1 MEYVADREI
10 VMKDFESNFGHWIIR
25 YRWIII
31 VACLIGVLLAASGGR
46 FLSFTNNYRVFFSE
60 ENPQLKA
67 FDALE
72 RMYTKNDNVMFIISP
87 KDGNVFTKEALSA
100 IEELTTQAWQL
111 PYSIRVDSIS
121 NFQHTLSEGD
131 DLIVRDLVEDAE
143 SLSNAQLQA
152 IKRTALNEPLLLN
165 KLISE
170 TAAVTGIN
178 ATIQLPGKDETKE
191 IPVVVTKAR
200 EMLTDFSKR
209 YPNIEIRLNGMVMMN
224 NAFSEAS
231 QQDMQQL
238 VLPSF
243 ILMIIILGLLI
254 KDLSKPWYSLIVLF
268 AVLGAVIFIM
278 VTFFT
283 KGSQILPLNLIKPLT
298 FIVVLLP
305 FAWYLFFM
313 RLLPGTASTFL
324 IIIFSIMAAM
334 GIGGYVGF
342 PLTPPSMSA
351 PTIILTVAIAN
362 CVHILVTFLHDMRIG
377 KQKHEA
383 IVESLRVNL
392 QPVFLASITTAIGFL
407 SMNFSDAPPFQQLGN
422 FVAFGVVV
430 SFILSVT
437 FLPAVI
443 SLLPVKVKQVDTDKD
458 RAMEKLGNF
467 VVGNRKQLM
476 LGMGIIIVTLIAF
489 IPRNELN
496 DVFVEYFDESVT
508 FRADSDYMIDN
519 LTGLYNI
526 EYSLGSGEEGGIS
539 NPEYQA
545 SIAAFADWYREQP
558 ETIHVNVFT
567 DIMKRLNKNMHS
579 DDSKWYKTPDTRDL
593 SAQYLL
599 LYEMSLPYGLDLNNQ
614 INVDKSATRM
624 TVTMKTISSNE
635 IIALEERAQNWLKEN
650 ASHLK
655 NADGSGPNVMFAH
668 IGKRNIV
675 SMLTGTSIAL
685 VLISMIL
692 IFALRSFKIGFISL
706 LPNLVPAA
714 MGFGLWGILVGEVGL
729 ALSVVTGMTLGIV
742 VDDTVHFL
750 SKYIRARREKG
761 FSAEDAVRYAFSHV
775 GRALVTTSIILVA
788 GFSVI
793 AQSTFELNSSMGLLT
808 AIVIIFALAADFL
821 FLPALLIKFEGKGK

>member
-1 MEYVADREI
+1 
-10 VMKDFESNFGHWIIR
+10 MKDFEANYGQWILR

-31 VACLIGVLLAASGGR
+31 IASIMVVMFAASGGKN
-46 FLSFTNNYRVFFSE
+46 LKFTNDYRVFFSE

-72 RMYTKNDNVMFIISP
+72 RMYTKNDNVMFIVTP
-87 KDGNVFTKEALSA
+87 KDGDVFTKQTLSV
-100 IEELTTQAWQL
+100 IEELTKQAWQL
-111 PYSIRVDSIS
+111 PFSIRVDSVS
-121 NFQHTLSEGD
+121 NFQHTLAEED
-131 DLIVRDLVEDAE
+131 DLIVKDLVEDAE
-143 SLSNAQLQA
+143 TLSVDEITN
-152 IKRTALNEPLLLN
+152 IKKVAMKEPLLIN
-165 KLISE
+165 KLISK
-170 TAAVTGIN
+170 TAAVTGVN

-191 IPVVVTKAR
+191 VPAVVAKAR
-200 EMLTDFSKR
+200 EIMRDFNKR
-209 YPNIEIRLNGMVMMN
+209 YPNVEVRLNGMVLMN

-231 QQDMQQL
+231 QQDMQSL

-243 ILMIIILGLLI
+243 VLMIIILGLLI
-254 KDLSKPWYSLIVLF
+254 RDLSKPWYSLVVLF
-268 AVLGAVIFIM
+268 AALGGIIFIM
-278 VTFFT
+278 VSYF
-283 KGSQILPLNLIKPLT
+283 KGGNQLVPEDLVTPANI
-298 FIVVLLP
+298 IVGFLP
-305 FAWYLFFM
+305 FAWYLLFM
-313 RLLPGTASTFL
+313 RLLPGTATTFL

-334 GIGGYVGF
+334 GIGGSIGF

-362 CVHILVTFLHDMRIG
+362 CVHILVTFLHDMRTG
-377 KQKHEA
+377 KGKNAA
-383 IVESLRVNL
+383 IVESLRVNI
-392 QPVFLASITTAIGFL
+392 QPVFLASVTTAIGFM

-422 FVAFGVVV
+422 FVAFGVVA

-458 RAMEKLGNF
+458 QAMEKLGNF
-467 VVGNRKQLM
+467 VVLNRKRLM
-476 LGMGIIIVTLIAF
+476 IGMGLVIITLVSF
-489 IPRNELN
+489 LPKNELN

-508 FRADSDYMIDN
+508 FRANSDYMIEN
-519 LTGLYNI
+519 LTGLYI
-526 EYSLGSGEEGGIS
+526 IDYSLSSGEAGGIS
-539 NPEYQA
+539 NPEYQTEL
-545 SIAAFADWYREQP
+545 AAFADWYRGQP

-567 DIMKRLNKNMHS
+567 DIMKRLNKNMHADNS
-579 DDSKWYKTPDTRDL
+579 GWYKTPENRDL

-635 IIALEERAQNWLKEN
+635 IIALENRAQVWLKKN
-650 ASHLK
+650 TKHLGR
-655 NADGSGPNVMFAH
+655 ADGSGPTVMFAH

-675 SMLTGTSIAL
+675 SMLSGTSIAL

-692 IFALRSFKIGFISL
+692 IFALRSIKIGFISL
-706 LPNLVPAA
+706 LPNLIPAA
-714 MGFGLWGILVGEVGL
+714 MGFGLWGVLVGEVGL
-729 ALSVVTGMTLGIV
+729 ALSIVTGMTLGIV

-750 SKYIRARREKG
+750 SKYLRARREKR
-761 FSAEDAVRYAFSHV
+761 FSAEDAVRYAFTHV
-775 GRALVTTSIILVA
+775 GRALVTTSIILVV

-793 AQSTFELNSSMGLLT
+793 AQSAFELNASMGLLT

-821 FLPALLIKFEGKGK
+821 FLPALLIKFDGAKK

>member
-1 MEYVADREI
+1 
-10 VMKDFESNFGHWIIR
+10 MKDFEENYGFWIIR

-31 VACLIGVLLAASGGR
+31 ISCLVGVMLATSGGR
-46 FLSFTNNYRVFFSE
+46 FLSFTNNYRVFFSQ

-72 RMYTKNDNVMFIISP
+72 RMYTKNDNVMFIVTP
-87 KDGNVFTKEALSA
+87 KNGDVFTKKTLSV
-100 IEELTTQAWQL
+100 IEELTKQAWQL

-131 DLIVRDLVEDAE
+131 DLIVQDLVEDAE
-143 SLSNAQLQA
+143 NLSNQDIQR
-152 IKRTALNEPLLLN
+152 IKETAMREPLLKN
-165 KLISE
+165 KLIAK
-170 TAAVTGIN
+170 TAAVTGVN

-191 IPVVVTKAR
+191 VPAVVAKAR
-200 EMLTDFSKR
+200 AIMTDFNKR
-209 YPNIEIRLNGMVMMN
+209 YPDIEIRLNGMVMMN

-231 QQDMQQL
+231 QQDMQKL

-243 ILMIIILGLLI
+243 ILMIIVLGMLI

-268 AVLGAVIFIM
+268 ATLGATIFIM

-283 KGSQILPLNLIKPLT
+283 KGSQLLPAGLMKPLT
-298 FIVVLLP
+298 FIVLLLP
-305 FAWYLFFM
+305 FAWYLLFM

-324 IIIFSIMAAM
+324 IILFSIMAAM
-334 GIGGYVGF
+334 GLGGYVGF

-377 KQKHEA
+377 KNKYES

-392 QPVFLASITTAIGFL
+392 QPVFLASVTTAIGFL
-407 SMNFSDAPPFQQLGN
+407 SMNFSDAPPFQHLGN

-443 SLLPVKVKQVDTDKD
+443 SLLPVNVKQIDTDKD
-458 RAMEKLGNF
+458 RAMEKFGNF
-467 VVGNRKQLM
+467 VVTNQRKLM
-476 LGMGIIIVTLIAF
+476 IGMGIAIVALISF
-489 IPRNELN
+489 LPKNQLN

-508 FRADSDYMIDN
+508 FRANSDYMIKN
-519 LTGLYNI
+519 LTGLYI
-526 EYSLGSGEEGGIS
+526 IDYSLGAGEAGGVS
-539 NPEYQA
+539 NPEYQ
-545 SIAAFADWYREQP
+545 SEIAAFADWYRQQP

-567 DIMKRLNKNMHS
+567 DIMKRLNKNMHA
-579 DDSKWYKTPDTRDL
+579 DDPAWYKTPDSREL

-614 INVDKSATRM
+614 INVNKSATRM
-624 TVTMKTISSNE
+624 TVTLKTISSNE
-635 IIALEERAQNWLKEN
+635 IIALENRAQAWLKEHT
-650 ASHLK
+650 SDIK
-655 NADGSGPNVMFAH
+655 NADGSGPTVMFAH

-675 SMLTGTSIAL
+675 SMLTGTSVAL

-729 ALSVVTGMTLGIV
+729 ALSIVTGMTLGIV

-750 SKYIRARREKG
+750 SKYLRARREKG

-775 GRALVTTSIILVA
+775 GRALVTTSVILVA

-793 AQSTFELNSSMGLLT
+793 AQSSFELNSSMGLLT
-808 AIVIIFALAADFL
+808 AIVIVFALAADLL
-821 FLPALLIKFEGKGK
+821 FLPALLIKFEGPRK

>member
-1 MEYVADREI
+1 
-10 VMKDFESNFGHWIIR
+10 MKDFEENYGQWILR

-31 VACLIGVLLAASGGR
+31 IASIMAVIFAASGGKN
-46 FLSFTNNYRVFFSE
+46 LKFTNDYRVFFSE

-72 RMYTKNDNVMFIISP
+72 RMYTKNDNVMFIVTP
-87 KDGNVFTKEALSA
+87 KDSDVFTKQTLSV
-100 IEELTTQAWQL
+100 IEELTEQAWQL
-111 PYSIRVDSIS
+111 PFSIRVDSVS
-121 NFQHTLSEGD
+121 NFQHTLAEDD
-131 DLIVRDLVEDAE
+131 DLIVKDLVEDAE
-143 SLSNAQLQA
+143 ALSIDE
-152 IKRTALNEPLLLN
+152 IKNIKKVAMKEPLLIN
-165 KLISE
+165 KLISK
-170 TAAVTGIN
+170 TAAVTGVN

-191 IPVVVTKAR
+191 VPAVVAKAR
-200 EMLTDFSKR
+200 EIMNDFNKR
-209 YPNIEIRLNGMVMMN
+209 YPDIEVRLNGMVLMN

-231 QQDMQQL
+231 QQDMQSL

-243 ILMIIILGLLI
+243 VLMIIILGFLI
-254 KDLSKPWYSLIVLF
+254 RDLSKPWYSLVVLF
-268 AVLGAVIFIM
+268 ASLGGMIFIM
-278 VTFFT
+278 VSYF
-283 KGSQILPLNLIKPLT
+283 KGGNQLVPEDLIT
-298 FIVVLLP
+298 AANIIVGCLP
-305 FAWYLFFM
+305 FAWYLLFM
-313 RLLPGTASTFL
+313 RLLPGTATTFL

-334 GIGGYVGF
+334 GIGGSIGF

-351 PTIILTVAIAN
+351 PTIILTVAVAN
-362 CVHILVTFLHDMRIG
+362 CVHILVTFLHDMRTG
-377 KQKHEA
+377 KEKNAA
-383 IVESLRVNL
+383 IVESLRVNI
-392 QPVFLASITTAIGFL
+392 QPVFLASVTTAIGFM

-422 FVAFGVVV
+422 FVAFGVVA

-458 RAMEKLGNF
+458 QAMEKLGNF
-467 VVGNRKQLM
+467 VVLNRKRLM
-476 LGMGIIIVTLIAF
+476 IGMGLVIVTLVSF
-489 IPRNELN
+489 LPKNELN

-508 FRADSDYMIDN
+508 FRANSDYMIEN
-519 LTGLYNI
+519 LTGLYI
-526 EYSLGSGEEGGIS
+526 IDYSLSSGEAGGIS

-545 SIAAFADWYREQP
+545 ELAAFADWYREQP

-567 DIMKRLNKNMHS
+567 DIMKRLNKNMHADNS
-579 DDSKWYKTPDTRDL
+579 DWYKTPENRDL

-624 TVTMKTISSNE
+624 TVTMKTISSND
-635 IIALEERAQNWLKEN
+635 IIALENRAQNWLK
-650 ASHLK
+650 K
-655 NADGSGPNVMFAH
+655 NTKFLGRADGSGPTVMFAH

-675 SMLTGTSIAL
+675 SMLSGTSIAL

-692 IFALRSFKIGFISL
+692 IFALRSIKIGFISL
-706 LPNLVPAA
+706 LPNLIPAA

-729 ALSVVTGMTLGIV
+729 ALSIVTGMTLGIV

-750 SKYIRARREKG
+750 SKYLRARREKG
-761 FSAEDAVRYAFSHV
+761 FTAEDAVRYAFTHV

-793 AQSTFELNSSMGLLT
+793 AQSAFELNASMGLLT
-808 AIVIIFALAADFL
+808 AIVIVFALAADFL
-821 FLPALLIKFEGKGK
+821 FLPALLIKFDGARK

>member
-1 MEYVADREI
+1 
-10 VMKDFESNFGHWIIR
+10 MKDFEANYGYWIIR
-25 YRWIII
+25 YRWTIII
-31 VACLIGVLLAASGGR
+31 ACLLAVFLAASGGR

-72 RMYTKNDNVMFIISP
+72 RMYTKNDNVMFIITP
-87 KDGNVFTKEALSA
+87 KNGDVFTKKTLSA
-100 IEELTTQAWQL
+100 IEALTTQAWQL

-121 NFQHTLSEGD
+121 NFQHTSSEGD
-131 DLIVRDLVEDAE
+131 DLIVQDLVEDAE
-143 SLSNAQLQA
+143 HLSNQEIQR
-152 IKRTALNEPLLLN
+152 IKEITLREPLLKN
-165 KLISE
+165 KLISS
-170 TAAVTGIN
+170 TAAVTGVN

-191 IPVVVTKAR
+191 VPEVVAKAR
-200 EMLTDFSKR
+200 KIMADFNKH
-209 YPNIEIRLNGMVMMN
+209 YPDIEVRLNGMVMMN

-231 QQDMQQL
+231 QQDMQKL

-243 ILMIIILGLLI
+243 ILMIIVLGILI
-254 KDLSKPWYSLIVLF
+254 RDLSKPWYSLIVLL
-268 AVLGAVIFIM
+268 AALGATIFIM
-278 VTFFT
+278 MSFFT
-283 KGSQILPLNLIKPLT
+283 KGSQLLPASLYKPIT
-298 FIVVLLP
+298 VAVMILP
-305 FAWYLFFM
+305 FAWYFLFM
-313 RLLPGTASTFL
+313 RLLPGTASTLL

-351 PTIILTVAIAN
+351 PTIILTVAIAS

-377 KQKHEA
+377 KNKYEA

-443 SLLPVKVKQVDTDKD
+443 SLLPVKVKQVDNDKD

-467 VVGNRKQLM
+467 VVKNSKRLM
-476 LGMGIIIVTLIAF
+476 YGMGIFIITLIAF
-489 IPRNELN
+489 LPKNQLN

-508 FRADSDYMIDN
+508 FRANSDYMIKN
-519 LTGLYNI
+519 LTGLYI
-526 EYSLGSGEEGGIS
+526 IDYSLGSGEAGGIS

-545 SIAAFADWYREQP
+545 DIAAFAEWYRQQP

-579 DDSKWYKTPDTRDL
+579 DNPEWYKTPDTREL

-614 INVDKSATRM
+614 INVNKSATRM

-635 IIALEERAQNWLKEN
+635 IIALENRAQAWLKAN
-650 ASHLK
+650 TSHVK
-655 NADGSGPNVMFAH
+655 NADGSGPTVMFAH

-675 SMLTGTSIAL
+675 SMLMGTSIAL

-692 IFALRSFKIGFISL
+692 IFALRSFKIGIISL

-729 ALSVVTGMTLGIV
+729 ALSIVTGMTLGIV

-750 SKYIRARREKG
+750 SKYLRARREKG

-775 GRALVTTSIILVA
+775 GRALVTTSIVLVA
-788 GFSVI
+788 GFSII
-793 AQSTFELNSSMGLLT
+793 AQSSFELNSSMGLLT
-808 AIVIIFALAADFL
+808 AIVIVFALAADFL
-821 FLPALLIKFEGKGK
+821 FLPTLLIKFEGPKK

>member
-1 MEYVADREI
+1 
-10 VMKDFESNFGHWIIR
+10 MKDFEAKYGQWIIH

-31 VACLIGVLLAASGGR
+31 VACVMAVFLAASGGR

-72 RMYTKNDNVMFIISP
+72 RMYTKNDNVMFIVTP
-87 KDGNVFTKEALSA
+87 KDGKVFAKDTLSA
-100 IEELTTQAWQL
+100 IEELTEQAWQL

-121 NFQHTLSEGD
+121 NFQHTLAEGD
-131 DLIVRDLVEDAE
+131 DLIVQDLVEDAE
-143 SLSNAQLQA
+143 TFSDEKIET
-152 IKRTALNEPLLLN
+152 IKNIALNEPLLKN
-165 KLISE
+165 KLLSS
-170 TAAVTGIN
+170 TAKVTGVN

-191 IPVVVTKAR
+191 GPEVVAKAR
-200 EMLTDFSKR
+200 QILADFKKK
-209 YPNIEIRLNGMVMMN
+209 YPEIEIRLNGMIMMN

-243 ILMIIILGLLI
+243 LLMIVILGILI
-254 KDLSKPWYSLIVLF
+254 RDLSKPWYSLIILF
-268 AVLGAVIFIM
+268 SALGAVIFVM
-278 VTFFT
+278 ATFFT
-283 KGSQILPLNLIKPLT
+283 KGNQFLPVSLIKPLT
-298 FIVVLLP
+298 FAVVALP
-305 FAWYLFFM
+305 FAWYYLFL
-313 RLLPGTASTFL
+313 RLLPGTATTFL
-324 IIIFSIMAAM
+324 VIIFSIMAAM

-362 CVHILVTFLHDMRIG
+362 CVHILITFLHDMRAG
-377 KQKHEA
+377 STKYNA
-383 IVESLRVNL
+383 IVESLRVNI

-422 FVAFGVVV
+422 YVAFGVVA

-443 SLLPVKVKQVDTDKD
+443 SLLPVKVKQVDTEKD

-467 VVGNRKQLM
+467 VVENQKRLM
-476 LGMGIIIVTLIAF
+476 IGMGIIIITLVSF
-489 IPRNELN
+489 VPKNELN
-496 DVFVEYFDESVT
+496 DIFVEYFDESVT
-508 FRADSDYMIDN
+508 FRANSDYMIDN

-526 EYSLGSGEEGGIS
+526 DYSLNSGEEGGVS
-539 NPEYQA
+539 NPEYQT
-545 SIAAFADWYREQP
+545 SIEAFAEWYRQQP
-558 ETIHVNVFT
+558 ETIHVSVFT
-567 DIMKRLNKNMHS
+567 DIMKRLNKNMHA
-579 DDSKWYKTPDTRDL
+579 DDNQYYRTPTTREL

-635 IIALEERAQNWLKEN
+635 IIALEERAQKWLSEN
-650 ASHLK
+650 ASNIK

-668 IGKRNIV
+668 IGKRNII
-675 SMLTGTSIAL
+675 SMLTGTTVAL
-685 VLISMIL
+685 FLISMIL

-714 MGFGLWGILVGEVGL
+714 MGFGLWGLLVGEVGL

-750 SKYIRARREKG
+750 SKYLRARREKG
-761 FSAEDAVRYAFSHV
+761 FSAENAVRYAFSHV
-775 GRALVTTSIILVA
+775 GRALVTTSIILVV

>member
-1 MEYVADREI
+1 
-10 VMKDFESNFGHWIIR
+10 MKDFEKNYGEWILR
-25 YRWIII
+25 YRWLIII
-31 VACLIGVLLAASGGR
+31 TCLILIILATSGGR

-72 RMYTKNDNVMFIISP
+72 RMYTKNDNVIFIITP
-87 KDGNVFTKEALSA
+87 KDGNVFTKKTLAMV
-100 IEELTTQAWQL
+100 EELTEQAWQL
-111 PYSIRVDSIS
+111 PFSIRVDSIS
-121 NFQHTLSEGD
+121 NFQYTLSEGD
-131 DLIVRDLVEDAE
+131 DLIVKDLVEDAKN
-143 SLSNAQLQA
+143 LSTNDIQK
-152 IKRTALNEPLLLN
+152 IKDVALKEPLLIN
-165 KLISE
+165 KLISGS
-170 TAAVTGIN
+170 AAVTGIN

-191 IPVVVTKAR
+191 VPAVVAKAR
-200 EMLTDFSKR
+200 EIMRDFSQR
-209 YPNIEIRLNGMVMMN
+209 YPDIEIRLNGMVLMN

-231 QQDMQQL
+231 QQDMQKL

-243 ILMIIILGLLI
+243 ILMIVILGLLI
-254 KDLSKPWYSLIVLF
+254 RDLSKPWYSLIILF
-268 AVLGAVIFIM
+268 SSLAGIIFVM
-278 VTFFT
+278 ATFFT
-283 KGSQILPLNLIKPLT
+283 KGYQFIPPGLMKPVGI
-298 FIVVLLP
+298 FVAILP
-305 FAWYLFFM
+305 FAWYIYFM
-313 RLLPGTASTFL
+313 RLLPGTATTFL
-324 IIIFSIMAAM
+324 IILFSIMAAM

-362 CVHILVTFLHDMRIG
+362 CVHILITFLHDMRTG
-377 KQKHEA
+377 QDKKQA

-392 QPVFLASITTAIGFL
+392 QPVFLASVTTAIGFL

-443 SLLPVKVKQVDTDKD
+443 SLLPVKVKAMNTDKD
-458 RAMEKLGNF
+458 YAMERLGDF
-467 VVGNRKQLM
+467 VVRNHKRLM
-476 LGMGIIIVTLIAF
+476 LGMGIVIITLIAF
-489 IPRNELN
+489 VPRNELN

-508 FRADSDYMIDN
+508 FRANSDYMIDN
-519 LTGLYNI
+519 LTGLYI
-526 EYSLGSGEEGGIS
+526 IDYSLDSGEPGGIS
-539 NPEYQA
+539 NPKYQTDL
-545 SIAAFADWYREQP
+545 AAFADWYREQP

-579 DDSKWYKTPDTRDL
+579 DNQSWYKTPQSRAL

-635 IIALEERAQNWLKEN
+635 IIALEDRAQQWLKEN
-650 ASHLK
+650 VKHIK
-655 NADGSGPNVMFAH
+655 PADGSGPTVMFAH

-675 SMLTGTSIAL
+675 SMLSGTSIAL

-692 IFALRSFKIGFISL
+692 IFALRSVKIGFISL

-729 ALSVVTGMTLGIV
+729 ALSIVTGMTLGIV

-750 SKYIRARREKG
+750 SKYLRARREKN
-761 FSAEDAVRYAFSHV
+761 FSAEDAVRYAFTHV

-793 AQSTFELNSSMGLLT
+793 AQSSFELNSSMGLLT
-808 AIVIIFALAADFL
+808 AIVIVFALAADLL
-821 FLPALLIKFEGKGK
+821 FLPALLIKFEGKEK

>member
-1 MEYVADREI
+1 
-10 VMKDFESNFGHWIIR
+10 MKDFEANYGQWILR

-31 VACLIGVLLAASGGR
+31 IASIMVVMFAASGGKN
-46 FLSFTNNYRVFFSE
+46 LKFTNDYRVFFSE

-72 RMYTKNDNVMFIISP
+72 RMYTKNDNVMFIVTP
-87 KDGNVFTKEALSA
+87 KDGDVFTKQTLSV
-100 IEELTTQAWQL
+100 IEELTKQAWQL
-111 PYSIRVDSIS
+111 PFSIRVDSVS
-121 NFQHTLSEGD
+121 NFQHTLAEED
-131 DLIVRDLVEDAE
+131 DLIVKDLVEDAE
-143 SLSNAQLQA
+143 TLSVDEITN
-152 IKRTALNEPLLLN
+152 IKKVAMKEPLLIN
-165 KLISE
+165 KLISK
-170 TAAVTGIN
+170 TAAVTGVN

-191 IPVVVTKAR
+191 VPAVVAKAR
-200 EMLTDFSKR
+200 EIMRDFNKR
-209 YPNIEIRLNGMVMMN
+209 YPNVEVRLNGMVLMN

-231 QQDMQQL
+231 QQDMQSL

-243 ILMIIILGLLI
+243 VLMIIILGLLI
-254 KDLSKPWYSLIVLF
+254 RDLSKPWYSLVVLF
-268 AVLGAVIFIM
+268 AALGGIIFIM
-278 VTFFT
+278 VSYF
-283 KGSQILPLNLIKPLT
+283 KGGNQLVPEDLVTPANI
-298 FIVVLLP
+298 IVGFLP
-305 FAWYLFFM
+305 FAWYLLFM
-313 RLLPGTASTFL
+313 RLLPGTATTFL

-334 GIGGYVGF
+334 GIGGSIGF

-362 CVHILVTFLHDMRIG
+362 CVHILVTFLHDMRTG
-377 KQKHEA
+377 KGKNAA
-383 IVESLRVNL
+383 IVESLRVNI
-392 QPVFLASITTAIGFL
+392 QPVFLASVTTAIGFM

-422 FVAFGVVV
+422 FVAFGVVA

-458 RAMEKLGNF
+458 QAMEKLGNF
-467 VVGNRKQLM
+467 VVLNRKRLM
-476 LGMGIIIVTLIAF
+476 IGMGLVIITLVSF
-489 IPRNELN
+489 LPKNELN

-508 FRADSDYMIDN
+508 FRANSDYMIEN
-519 LTGLYNI
+519 LTGLYI
-526 EYSLGSGEEGGIS
+526 IDYSLSSGEAGGIS
-539 NPEYQA
+539 NPEYQTEL
-545 SIAAFADWYREQP
+545 AAFADWYRGQP

-567 DIMKRLNKNMHS
+567 DIMKRLNKNMHADNS
-579 DDSKWYKTPDTRDL
+579 GWYKTPENRDL

-635 IIALEERAQNWLKEN
+635 IIALENRAQVWLKKN
-650 ASHLK
+650 TKHLGR
-655 NADGSGPNVMFAH
+655 ADGSGPTVMFAH

-675 SMLTGTSIAL
+675 SMLSGTSIAL

-692 IFALRSFKIGFISL
+692 IFALRSIKIGFISL
-706 LPNLVPAA
+706 LPNLIPAA

-729 ALSVVTGMTLGIV
+729 ALSIVTGMTLGIV

-750 SKYIRARREKG
+750 SKYLRARREKG
-761 FSAEDAVRYAFSHV
+761 FSAEDAVRYAFTHV
-775 GRALVTTSIILVA
+775 GRALMTTSIILVV

-793 AQSTFELNSSMGLLT
+793 AQSTFELNASMGLLT

-821 FLPALLIKFEGKGK
+821 FLPALLIKFDGAKK

>member
-1 MEYVADREI
+1 
-10 VMKDFESNFGHWIIR
+10 MKDFEAKYGHWIIR

-31 VACLIGVLLAASGGR
+31 VACVMAVLLAASGGR

-72 RMYTKNDNVMFIISP
+72 RMYTKNDNVMFIVTP
-87 KDGNVFTKEALSA
+87 KDGKVFSKSTLSA
-100 IEELTTQAWQL
+100 IEDLTEQAWQL

-121 NFQHTLSEGD
+121 NFQHTLAEGD
-131 DLIVRDLVEDAE
+131 DLIVQDLVEDAKN
-143 SLSNAQLQA
+143 LSEQKIEN
-152 IKRTALNEPLLLN
+152 IKNIALNEPLLKN
-165 KLISE
+165 KLISS
-170 TAAVTGIN
+170 TAEVTGVN

-191 IPVVVTKAR
+191 GPEVVAKAR
-200 EMLTDFSKR
+200 QIMADFEKK
-209 YPNIEIRLNGMVMMN
+209 YPEIEVRLNGMIMMN

-243 ILMIIILGLLI
+243 ILMIVILGLLI
-254 KDLSKPWYSLIVLF
+254 RDLSKPWYSLIVLF
-268 AVLGAVIFIM
+268 SALGAVIFIM
-278 VTFFT
+278 ATFFT
-283 KGSQILPLNLIKPLT
+283 KGSQMLPVSFIKPLT
-298 FIVVLLP
+298 FVVIALP
-305 FAWYLFFM
+305 FAWYYLFL

-334 GIGGYVGF
+334 GMGGYVGF

-362 CVHILVTFLHDMRIG
+362 CVHILITFLHDMRAG
-377 KQKHEA
+377 SSKYNA
-383 IVESLRVNL
+383 IVESLRVNI

-422 FVAFGVVV
+422 YVAFGVVA

-443 SLLPVKVKQVDTDKD
+443 SLLPVKVKQVDTEKD

-467 VVGNRKQLM
+467 VVENQKRLM
-476 LGMGIIIVTLIAF
+476 IGMGIIIITLVSF
-489 IPRNELN
+489 VPKNELN
-496 DVFVEYFDESVT
+496 DIFVEYFDESVT
-508 FRADSDYMIDN
+508 FRANSDYMIDN

-526 EYSLGSGEEGGIS
+526 DYSLNSGEEGGVS
-539 NPEYQA
+539 NPDYQA
-545 SIAAFADWYREQP
+545 SIEAFAEWYRQQP
-558 ETIHVNVFT
+558 ETIHVSVFT
-567 DIMKRLNKNMHS
+567 DIMKRLNKNMHA
-579 DDSKWYKTPDTRDL
+579 DDNQWYRTPTTREL

-635 IIALEERAQNWLKEN
+635 IIALEERAQKWLSEN
-650 ASHLK
+650 ASNIK
-655 NADGSGPNVMFAH
+655 DADGSGPNVMFAH

-675 SMLTGTSIAL
+675 SMLTGTTVAL
-685 VLISMIL
+685 FIISMIL
-692 IFALRSFKIGFISL
+692 IFALKSIKIGFISL

-714 MGFGLWGILVGEVGL
+714 MGFGLWGIMVGEVGL

-750 SKYIRARREKG
+750 SKYLRARREKG
-761 FSAEDAVRYAFSHV
+761 FSAENAVRYAFSHV
-775 GRALVTTSIILVA
+775 GRALVTTSIILVV

-808 AIVIIFALAADFL
+808 AIVIVFALAADFL

>member
-1 MEYVADREI
+1 
-10 VMKDFESNFGHWIIR
+10 MKEFEENFGRWIIH
-25 YRWIII
+25 YRWIVI
-31 VACLIGVLLAASGGR
+31 VACLIAVFAAASGGR
-46 FLSFTNNYRVFFSE
+46 FLTFTNNYRVFFSE

-72 RMYTKNDNVMFIISP
+72 RMYTKNDNVMFIVSP
-87 KDGNVFTKEALSA
+87 KDGNVFSNKTLSVV
-100 IEELTTQAWQL
+100 EEITEQAWQL
-111 PYSIRVDSIS
+111 PYSTRVDSIS
-121 NFQHTLSEGD
+121 NFQHTFSEGD
-131 DLIVRDLVEDAE
+131 DLIVQDLVEDAK
-143 SLSNAQLQA
+143 SLSIEQINN
-152 IKRTALNEPLLLN
+152 IKKTALKEPLLKN
-165 KLISE
+165 KLISK
-170 TAAVTGIN
+170 TAAVTGVN
-178 ATIQLPGKDETKE
+178 ATIQLPGIDETKE
-191 IPVVVTKAR
+191 GPEVVAKAR
-200 EMLTDFSKR
+200 AILADFTKR
-209 YPNIEIRLNGMVMMN
+209 YPDIEIRLNGMIMMN

-243 ILMIIILGLLI
+243 ILMIIILGILI
-254 KDLSKPWYSLIVLF
+254 RDLSKPWYSLIVLF
-268 AVLGAVIFIM
+268 GALAGTIFIM
-278 VTFFT
+278 VSFFT
-283 KGSQILPLNLIKPLT
+283 RASDAIPSNLVQPIT
-298 FIVVLLP
+298 FMVMLLP
-305 FAWYLFFM
+305 FAWYLLFM
-313 RLLPGTASTFL
+313 RLLPGTATTFL
-324 IIIFSIMAAM
+324 IILFSIMAAM
-334 GIGGYVGF
+334 GLGGYVGF

-362 CVHILVTFLHDMRIG
+362 CVHILITFLHDMRTG
-377 KQKHEA
+377 KDKYSA
-383 IVESLRVNL
+383 ISESLRVNL

-422 FVAFGVVV
+422 YVAFGVVA

-443 SLLPVKVKQVDTDKD
+443 SLLPVKVKVEEVAKD

-467 VVGNRKQLM
+467 VVKNNKRLM
-476 LGMGIIIVTLIAF
+476 LGMGVVIVTLVAF
-489 IPRNELN
+489 VPKNELN

-508 FRADSDYMIDN
+508 FRANSDYMIDN

-526 EYSLGSGEEGGIS
+526 DYSLDSGEEGGVS
-539 NPEYQA
+539 NPDYQT
-545 SIAAFADWYREQP
+545 SIEAFAEWYRQQP
-558 ETIHVNVFT
+558 EVIHVSVFT

-579 DDSKWYKTPDTRDL
+579 DEPQWYKTPDTREL

-614 INVDKSATRM
+614 INVGKSATRM

-635 IIALEERAQNWLKEN
+635 IIALENRAQNWLKEN
-650 ASHLK
+650 AANIK

-675 SMLTGTSIAL
+675 SMLGGTTVAL
-685 VLISMIL
+685 FLISMIL
-692 IFALRSFKIGFISL
+692 IFALRSFKIGIISL

-714 MGFGLWGILVGEVGL
+714 MGFGLWGIVVGEVGL
-729 ALSVVTGMTLGIV
+729 ALSIVTGMTLGIV

-750 SKYIRARREKG
+750 SKYMRARREKG
-761 FSAEDAVRYAFSHV
+761 FMAEDAVRYAFSHV
-775 GRALVTTSIILVA
+775 GRALVTTSIILVI

-808 AIVIIFALAADFL
+808 AIVIVFALAADFL

>member
-1 MEYVADREI
+1 
-10 VMKDFESNFGHWIIR
+10 MKEFEAKYGYWILR
-25 YRWIII
+25 FRWLII
-31 VACLIGVLLAASGGR
+31 VACILSVFAAASGGR
-46 FLSFTNNYRVFFSE
+46 FLSFTNNYRVFFSS

-72 RMYTKNDNVMFIISP
+72 RMYTKNDNVMFIVTP
-87 KDGNVFTKEALSA
+87 KDGDVFTNKTLAV
-100 IEELTTQAWQL
+100 IEELTEQAWQL
-111 PYSIRVDSIS
+111 PFSIRVDSIT
-121 NFQHTLSEGD
+121 NFQHTHAEGD
-131 DLIVRDLVEDAE
+131 DLVVQDMIEDAV
-143 SLSNAQLQA
+143 SLTNSDILK
-152 IKRTALNEPLLLN
+152 IKQIVLKEPLLAN
-165 KLISE
+165 RLISK
-170 TAAVTGIN
+170 TAAVTGVN

-191 IPVVVTKAR
+191 VPAVVAKAR
-200 EMLTDFSKR
+200 EIKREFSKR
-209 YPNIEIRLNGMVMMN
+209 YPDIEIRLNGMVLMN

-231 QQDMQQL
+231 QEDMGKL

-254 KDLSKPWYSLIVLF
+254 RDLSKPWHSLIVLF
-268 AVLGAVIFIM
+268 GALAATIFI
-278 VTFFT
+278 VITFFT
-283 KGSQILPLNLIKPLT
+283 KGGQFIPQNFIKPATIL
-298 FIVVLLP
+298 VSLLP
-305 FAWYLFFM
+305 FAWYLLFM
-313 RLLPGTASTFL
+313 RLLPGTATTFL
-324 IIIFSIMAAM
+324 IILFSIMAGM
-334 GIGGYVGF
+334 GLGGYVGF

-351 PTIILTVAIAN
+351 PTIILTVAVAN
-362 CVHILVTFLHDMRIG
+362 CVHILVTFLHDMRSG
-377 KQKHEA
+377 KGKHEA
-383 IVESLRVNL
+383 IVESLRVNI
-392 QPVFLASITTAIGFL
+392 QPVFLASITTAIGFM

-422 FVAFGVVV
+422 YVAFGVVT

-437 FLPAVI
+437 FLPAVV

-467 VVGNRKQLM
+467 VVLNRKKLM
-476 LGMGIIIVTLIAF
+476 YGMGALIIGLIAF
-489 IPRNELN
+489 LPRNELN

-508 FRADSDYMIDN
+508 FRANSDYMIEN
-519 LTGLYNI
+519 LTGLYI
-526 EYSLGSGEEGGIS
+526 IDYSLGSGESGGVS
-539 NPEYQA
+539 NPEYQKEVD
-545 SIAAFADWYREQP
+545 AFANWYRQQP

-579 DDSKWYKTPDTRDL
+579 DNPDWYRTPDSRDL

-624 TVTMKTISSNE
+624 TVTLKTISSNE
-635 IIALEERAQNWLKEN
+635 IIALEKRAQAWLKQN
-650 ASHLK
+650 SKQLF
-655 NADGSGPNVMFAH
+655 NADGSGPTMMFAH

-675 SMLTGTSIAL
+675 SMLGGTSVAL

-692 IFALRSFKIGFISL
+692 IFALRSIKIGFISL

-729 ALSVVTGMTLGIV
+729 ALSIVTGMTLGIV

-750 SKYIRARREKG
+750 SKYLRARREKG
-761 FSAEDAVRYAFSHV
+761 FTAENAVRYAFTHV

-793 AQSTFELNSSMGLLT
+793 AQSTFELNASMGLLT

>member
-1 MEYVADREI
+1 
-10 VMKDFESNFGHWIIR
+10 MKDFEANYGHWIIR
-25 YRWIII
+25 YRWIVII
-31 VACLIGVLLAASGGR
+31 ACLIGVLVAASGGR

-72 RMYTKNDNVMFIISP
+72 RMYTKNDNVMFIVTP
-87 KDGNVFTKEALSA
+87 KDGDVFTKETLSA

-121 NFQHTLSEGD
+121 NFQHTSSEGD
-131 DLIVRDLVEDAE
+131 DLIVQDLVEDAE
-143 SLSNAQLQA
+143 NFSVQDLLRIKEAALS
-152 IKRTALNEPLLLN
+152 EPLLKN
-165 KLISE
+165 KLISK
-170 TAAVTGIN
+170 TAAVTGVN

-191 IPVVVTKAR
+191 TPAVVEKAR
-200 EMLTDFSKR
+200 EIMNDFNTR
-209 YPNIEIRLNGMVMMN
+209 YPNIEVRLNGMIMMN

-231 QQDMQQL
+231 QGDMQKL

-243 ILMIIILGLLI
+243 ILMIIILGILI
-254 KDLSKPWYSLIVLF
+254 RDLSKPWYSLLVLF
-268 AVLGAVIFIM
+268 SALAATIFIM

-283 KGSQILPLNLIKPLT
+283 KGSLYFPTSMIKPLT
-298 FIVVLLP
+298 FVVVLLP
-305 FAWYLFFM
+305 FVWYLLFM

-342 PLTPPSMSA
+342 PLTPPAMSA
-351 PTIILTVAIAN
+351 PTIILTVAIAS
-362 CVHILVTFLHDMRIG
+362 CVHILVTFLHDMRTG
-377 KQKHEA
+377 KEKHEA
-383 IVESLRVNL
+383 IIESLRVNL
-392 QPVFLASITTAIGFL
+392 QPVFLASVTTAIGFM
-407 SMNFSDAPPFQQLGN
+407 SMNFSDAPPFQHLGN

-437 FLPAVI
+437 FLPAVL
-443 SLLPVKVKQVDTDKD
+443 SLLPVRVKQVATDKD

-467 VVGNRKQLM
+467 VVNNSKRLM
-476 LGMGIIIVTLIAF
+476 LGMGVVIVTLIAF
-489 IPRNELN
+489 LPKNQLN

-508 FRADSDYMIDN
+508 FRANSDYMIKN
-519 LTGLYNI
+519 LTGLYLI
-526 EYSLGSGEEGGIS
+526 DYSLGSGESGGVS
-539 NPEYQA
+539 NPEYQ
-545 SIAAFADWYREQP
+545 SEIAAFAEWYRIQP
-558 ETIHVNVFT
+558 EVIHVNVFT
-567 DIMKRLNKNMHS
+567 DIMKRLNKNMHA
-579 DDSKWYKTPDTRDL
+579 DKAEWYKTPETREL

-614 INVDKSATRM
+614 INVDKSSTRM

-635 IIALEERAQNWLKEN
+635 IIALENRAQDWLKEN
-650 ASHLK
+650 TSHVK
-655 NADGSGPNVMFAH
+655 DVDGSGPTVMFAH

-692 IFALRSFKIGFISL
+692 IFALRSVKIGFISL

-729 ALSVVTGMTLGIV
+729 ALSIVTGMTLGIV

-750 SKYIRARREKG
+750 SKYLRARREKK

-793 AQSTFELNSSMGLLT
+793 AQSSFELNSSMGLLT
-808 AIVIIFALAADFL
+808 AIVIVFALAADFL
-821 FLPALLIKFEGKGK
+821 FLPALLIKFEGQGNGK

>member
-1 MEYVADREI
+1 
-10 VMKDFESNFGHWIIR
+10 MKDFEANYGYWIIR
-25 YRWIII
+25 YRWTIII
-31 VACLIGVLLAASGGR
+31 ACLLAVFLAASGGR

-72 RMYTKNDNVMFIISP
+72 RMYTKNDNVMFIITP
-87 KDGNVFTKEALSA
+87 KNGDVFTKKTLSA
-100 IEELTTQAWQL
+100 IEALTTQAWQL

-121 NFQHTLSEGD
+121 NFQHTSSEGD
-131 DLIVRDLVEDAE
+131 DLIVQDLVEDAE
-143 SLSNAQLQA
+143 HLSNQEIQR
-152 IKRTALNEPLLLN
+152 IKEITLREPLLKN
-165 KLISE
+165 KLISS
-170 TAAVTGIN
+170 TAAVTGVN

-191 IPVVVTKAR
+191 VPEVVAKAR
-200 EMLTDFSKR
+200 KIMADFNKH
-209 YPNIEIRLNGMVMMN
+209 YPDIEVRLNGMVMMN

-231 QQDMQQL
+231 QQDMQKL

-243 ILMIIILGLLI
+243 ILMIIVLGILI
-254 KDLSKPWYSLIVLF
+254 RDLSKPWYSLIVLL
-268 AVLGAVIFIM
+268 AALGATIFIM
-278 VTFFT
+278 MSFFT
-283 KGSQILPLNLIKPLT
+283 KGSQLLPASLYKPLT
-298 FIVVLLP
+298 VAVMILP
-305 FAWYLFFM
+305 FAWYFLFM
-313 RLLPGTASTFL
+313 RLLPGTASTLL

-351 PTIILTVAIAN
+351 PTIILTVAIAS

-377 KQKHEA
+377 KNKYEA

-443 SLLPVKVKQVDTDKD
+443 SLLPVKVKQVDNDKD

-467 VVGNRKQLM
+467 VVKNSKRLM
-476 LGMGIIIVTLIAF
+476 YGMGIFIITLIAF
-489 IPRNELN
+489 LPKNQLN

-508 FRADSDYMIDN
+508 FRANSDYMIKN
-519 LTGLYNI
+519 LTGLYI
-526 EYSLGSGEEGGIS
+526 IDYSLGSGEAGGIS

-545 SIAAFADWYREQP
+545 DIAAFAEWYRQQP

-579 DDSKWYKTPDTRDL
+579 DNPEWYKTPDTREL

-614 INVDKSATRM
+614 INVNKSATRM

-635 IIALEERAQNWLKEN
+635 IIALENRAQAWLKAN
-650 ASHLK
+650 TSHVK
-655 NADGSGPNVMFAH
+655 NADGSGPTVMFAH

-675 SMLTGTSIAL
+675 SMLMGTSIAL

-692 IFALRSFKIGFISL
+692 IFALRSFKIGIISL

-729 ALSVVTGMTLGIV
+729 ALSIVTGMTLGIV

-750 SKYIRARREKG
+750 SKYLRARREKG

-775 GRALVTTSIILVA
+775 GRALVTTSIVLVA
-788 GFSVI
+788 GFSII
-793 AQSTFELNSSMGLLT
+793 AQSSFELNSSMGLLT
-808 AIVIIFALAADFL
+808 AIVIVFALAADFL
-821 FLPALLIKFEGKGK
+821 FLPTLLIKFEGPKK

>member
-1 MEYVADREI
+1 
-10 VMKDFESNFGHWIIR
+10 MKNFEENYGKWILR
-25 YRWIII
+25 YRWLVII
-31 VACLIGVLLAASGGR
+31 ACVFVVLMAASGGQ

-72 RMYTKNDNVMFIISP
+72 RMYTKNDNVIFIVTP
-87 KDGNVFTKEALSA
+87 KNGEVFTNETLAVV
-100 IEELTTQAWQL
+100 EELTEQAWQL
-111 PYSIRVDSIS
+111 PFSIRVDSIT
-121 NFQHTLSEGD
+121 NFQYTSAEGD
-131 DLIVRDLVEDAE
+131 DLVVQDLVEDAE
-143 SLSNAQLQA
+143 RLSPQE
-152 IKRTALNEPLLLN
+152 IKKIKKIALNDPILKN
-165 KLISE
+165 RLISK
-170 TAAVTGIN
+170 TAAVTGVN

-191 IPVVVTKAR
+191 VPMVVAKAR
-200 EMLTDFSKR
+200 AIAKDFNQR
-209 YPNIEIRLNGMVMMN
+209 YPNIEIRLNGMVLMN

-243 ILMIIILGLLI
+243 ILMIIILGVLI
-254 KDLSKPWYSLIVLF
+254 RDLSKPWYSLLVLF
-268 AVLGAVIFIM
+268 GALAATIFI
-278 VTFFT
+278 VASYFT
-283 KGSQILPLNLIKPLT
+283 KGIMIVPEAISKPVSFLV
-298 FIVVLLP
+298 IALP
-305 FAWYLFFM
+305 FAWYLLFM

-324 IIIFSIMAAM
+324 IILFSIMAAM
-334 GIGGYVGF
+334 GLGGYVGF

-377 KQKHEA
+377 KGKHEA

-392 QPVFLASITTAIGFL
+392 QPVFLASVTTAIGFL
-407 SMNFSDAPPFQQLGN
+407 SMNFSDAPPFQHLGN
-422 FVAFGVVV
+422 FVAFGVVA

-458 RAMEKLGNF
+458 RMMERFGDF
-467 VVGNRKQLM
+467 VVRNSKKLM
-476 LGMGIIIVTLIAF
+476 FGMGAVIIVLISF
-489 IPRNELN
+489 LPRNELN

-508 FRADSDYMIDN
+508 FRANSDYMIKN
-519 LTGLYNI
+519 LTGLYI
-526 EYSLGSGEEGGIS
+526 IDYSLDSGEPGGVS
-539 NPEYQA
+539 NPEYQKEL
-545 SIAAFADWYREQP
+545 AAFSDWYRQQP

-567 DIMKRLNKNMHS
+567 DIMKRLNKNMHG
-579 DDSKWYKTPDTRDL
+579 DNPDWYRIPQSREL

-624 TVTMKTISSNE
+624 TVTLKTISSNE
-635 IIALEERAQNWLKEN
+635 IIALENRAQQWLQANTKYIN
-650 ASHLK
+650 NS
-655 NADGSGPNVMFAH
+655 DGSGPTVMFAH

-675 SMLTGTSIAL
+675 SMLSGTTVAL
-685 VLISMIL
+685 FLISMIL
-692 IFALRSFKIGFISL
+692 VFALRSFKIGFISL

-714 MGFGLWGILVGEVGL
+714 MGFGLWGIMVGEVGL
-729 ALSVVTGMTLGIV
+729 ALSIVTGMTLGIV

-750 SKYIRARREKG
+750 SKYLRARREKG
-761 FSAEDAVRYAFSHV
+761 FSAEDAVRYAFTHV

-793 AQSTFELNSSMGLLT
+793 AQSSFELNAGMGLLT
-808 AIVIIFALAADFL
+808 AIVIVFALAADLL